1 MVPLEWYIALSAVIF
16 TIGVVGFMIRRNII
30 IVLMSIELMLN
41 SVNISLVA
49 FSHYLQDLRGQILV
63 FFIIT
68 VAAAEAA
75 IGLAIL
81 VALFKNRAA
90 IHTDEITEMRG

>member
-1 MVPLEWYIALSAVIF
+1 MVPLNWYIGLSAVIF
-16 TIGVVGFMIRRNII
+16 IIGMAGFLIRRNILI
-30 IVLMSIELMLN
+30 MLMSIELMLN

-49 FSHYLQDLRGQILV
+49 FSHYLQDMRGQILV

-81 VALFKNRAA
+81 VALFKNKAA
-90 IHTDEITEMRG
+90 VHTDEIVEMKG

>member
-1 MVPLEWYIALSAVIF
+1 MVPLNWYIGLSAIIF
-16 TIGVVGFMIRRNII
+16 TIGVIGFLIRRNIMI
-30 IVLMSIELMLN
+30 MLISVELMLN

-49 FSHYLQDLRGQILV
+49 FSHYLQDMRGQILV
-63 FFIIT
+63 LFVIT

-81 VALFKNRAA
+81 VSLYRNKPVL
-90 IHTDEITEMRG
+90 HTDEIMEMKG

>member
-1 MVPLEWYIALSAVIF
+1 MVPLSWYIILSGLVFA
-16 TIGVVGFMIRRNII
+16 IGVFGFITRRNII
-30 IVLMSIELMLN
+30 IMFISVELMLN

-49 FSHYLQDLRGQILV
+49 FSHYLQSLKGQVLV
-63 FFIIT
+63 FFVIV

-81 VALFKNRAA
+81 LALFRNKATTNV
-90 IHTDEITEMRG
+90 DELTLLKG

>member
-1 MVPLEWYIALSAVIF
+1 MVPLNWYIGLSAVMFI
-16 TIGVVGFMIRRNII
+16 IGVVGFLVRRNII
-30 IVLMSIELMLN
+30 IMLMSIELMLN

-49 FSHYLQDLRGQILV
+49 FSHYLQDLRGQVFV

-81 VALFKNRAA
+81 VSLFRNKPEA
-90 IHTDEITEMRG
+90 HMDGITEMKG